1 MTDEARTAQ
10 ADLRRYKDA
19 KRDIRDMADKI
30 NALQARINSTT
41 SRLKEISIQSSSQ
54 QSKEELICILA
65 DLRDEYCRQQCKA
78 ECMVLNI
85 EIKIGEIENGLY
97 KRILRSHYLYNQWF
111 EQISVVEHLSYIT
124 IKRVHQRSLNEYAR
138 IFRQDEPEVYE
149 RVFKSIIET

>member
-65 DLRDEYCRQQCKA
+65 DLRDEYCRQQCEA
-78 ECMVLNI
+78 EKVMY
-85 EIKIGEIENGLY
+85 EIELKISEIGNGLY
-97 KRILRSHYLYNQWF
+97 RRILRNYYLYNQTF
-111 EQISVVEHLSYIT
+111 EQIAVSESLCYDYIT
-124 IKRVHQRSLNEYAR
+124 NSHRRALDRYYRVLQRHVDKCSFQTVINN
-138 IFRQDEPEVYE
+138 P
-149 RVFKSIIET
+149 